1 MDIHLNLNLES
12 HIPLYLQIR
21 DQIREKI
28 LRGEL
33 PPGTRLPSERRLAR
47 HLGLSRTP
55 VLNAYGE
62 LVAEGLLETH
72 VGRGTIVVGCGLS
85 GE

>member
-33 PPGTRLPSERRLAR
+33 PPGTRLPSERWLAHR
-47 HLGLSRTP
+47 LGLSRTP
-55 VLNAYGE
+55 VLNAYSE
-62 LVAEGLLETH
+62 LVAEGLLEAH
-72 VGRGTIVVGCGLS
+72 VGRGTIVIGCTS